1 MRFISY
7 YINTQMETCEIGQ
20 ASSDQHWFELG
31 TEMVQERDQVSNL
44 TVIVLN
50 HKISTY
56 NNDDNV

>member
-1 MRFISY
+1 
-7 YINTQMETCEIGQ
+7 METCEIGQ

-31 TEMVQERDQVSNL
+31 TEMVQERDQVSIL

-56 NNDDNV
+56 NNDDNVW